1 MKQLFLALILLPS
14 VIFAGERIEVEL
26 SSNEVISIDTFKA
39 DGETLYLYLPSERGF
54 GKGYVPT
61 AQQLAFSGYDVWAL
75 DLHSSYMVPKHRSSI
90 DKFDIDDL
98 TELVYFTEQ
107 QGFKKLFFITSG
119 RGSQLALKVARQW
132 QLKYPDSDYIK
143 GHIFHSPHLIQGK
156 PRLGN
161 KADYVDIAKSSNL
174 PVYLLMP
181 QYGTKYF
188 RTQEITNTL
197 ETGGSSVF
205 VHRFKGVHGGFHMRN
220 ESDLSKADMV
230 ARDNLDDTYIQASN
244 LLSSVDP
251 PLLLTLLKHREPE
264 SNYIFSDPKL
274 TPYKGKRNIDLNLKD
289 LVGKKISLK
298 DFKDKVVLIN
308 FWASWC
314 KPCVKEIPSLVRLSE
329 KFSKN
334 EFEIITVNVGESI
347 NEITEFKKKVGFE
360 LLILLDS
367 SGEAVKDWGVYAY
380 PSNFLLDKNGV
391 IRYGYRGALEWDSP
405 SVVNTIKDLL

>member
-197 ETGGSSVF
+197 DTGGSAVF

>member
-1 MKQLFLALILLPS
+1 MQRLFLAFILFS
-14 VIFAGERIEVEL
+14 SAIFASEKIEVEL
-26 SSNEVISIDTFKA
+26 ISNEVISIDTFKS

-54 GKGYVPT
+54 GKGYIPT

-90 DKFDIDDL
+90 DKFDVDDL
-98 TELVYFTEQ
+98 VELVYFTKQ

-119 RGSQLALKVARQW
+119 RGAQLALKVARRW
-132 QLKYPDSDYIK
+132 QLEYPDSDYLK

-156 PRLGN
+156 PRLGD

-174 PVYLLMP
+174 PIYLLMP

-188 RTQEITNTL
+188 RIQEITDTL

-205 VHRFKGVHGGFHMRN
+205 VHKLKGVRGGFHMRN
-220 ESDLSKADMV
+220 ESDLLKADMV
-230 ARDNLDDTYIQASN
+230 ARDNLDNIYIQASK
-244 LLSSVDP
+244 LLSTIDP
-251 PLLLTLLKHREPE
+251 PLLLTQSKCRESRVSHAISE
-264 SNYIFSDPKL
+264 PKL
-274 TPYKGKRNIDLNLKD
+274 APYRGRHNIELKLDNLS
-289 LVGKKISLK
+289 GQKISIT
-298 DFKDKVVLIN
+298 DFKNKVVLVN

-329 KFSKN
+329 KFSKD

-347 NEITEFKKKVGFE
+347 GEITEFKKKVNFD
-360 LLILLDS
+360 LLTLLDT

-391 IRYGYRGALEWDSP
+391 IRHGYRGALEWDSP